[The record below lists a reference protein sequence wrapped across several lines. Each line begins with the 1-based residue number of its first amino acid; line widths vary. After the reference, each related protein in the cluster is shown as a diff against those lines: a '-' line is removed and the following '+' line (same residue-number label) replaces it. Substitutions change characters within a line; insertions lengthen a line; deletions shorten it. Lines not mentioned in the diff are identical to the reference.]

1 MKRIVAAVA
10 FAVIGA
16 SSIAS
21 AADMA
26 VKARSP
32 VAVVDPAYNW
42 SGFYVGLN
50 AGGAWTRS
58 EVTYNQTGAFL
69 SSSLANQT
77 FANALGSPSTNRDGF
92 TGGAQAGYNWQS
104 GIAVF
109 GVETDINYLHTSANV
124 FRSGT
129 LPFGTSANVNSSTSS
144 VSTDWL
150 YTLRGRAGL
159 TSGRALF
166 YVTGGLAVGNE
177 RFSQVFFHAVSNAFE
192 AGSSS
197 DTRVGWTV
205 GAGGEYAFTNNWSVK
220 AEYLYVDLGRTSFN
234 SASNLFPTFTAFNS
248 ARLTENIGRAGIN
261 YHFSGPVVARY

>member
-1 MKRIVAAVA
+1 MKRHLLGLTTALA
-10 FAVIGA
+10 IGGPPA
-16 SSIAS
+16 L

-26 VKARSP
+26 VKARPP
-32 VAVVDPAYNW
+32 VAVAEAVFSW
-42 SGFYVGLN
+42 TGFYVGLN
-50 AGGAWTRS
+50 AGGAWTS
-58 EVTYNQTGAFL
+58 SDVTFTQTGPVFD
-69 SSSLANQT
+69 QPDRD
-77 FANALGSPSTNRDGF
+77 FGNALGSPSTNRTGF

-104 GIAVF
+104 GIAVV

-129 LPFGTSANVNSSTSS
+129 LPVVPVVDTSTTA

-177 RFSQVFFHAVSNAFE
+177 RFSQFFLHTASGTFE

-220 AEYLYVDLGRTSFN
+220 AEYLYVDLGSTGFN
-234 SASNLFPTFTAFNS
+234 SVNNLLPAFTAINS
-248 ARLTENIGRAGIN
+248 ARLTENIGRVGIN
-261 YHFSGPVVARY
+261 YHFNGPVVAKY